1 MRILFA
7 TPEAAPYWKTGGLA
21 DVARALPD
29 ALSARG
35 HEVLIVLPRYRVLRE
50 RGPQAEVVDTVR
62 IPWPDGGMPVRYLL
76 DQPEGRAAALLV
88 DQPYFFDTPDP
99 YGPTRHD
106 DLAVGR
112 RFALFSRAV
121 AERARAWR
129 ADVVHLNDWPTG
141 LTPLYLRLDGPP
153 VPTVFAIHNLAY
165 QGNFEPA
172 LLGQIG
178 VPGAYFRTE
187 GGVEFYG
194 NASFMKAGLALA
206 DRLVTVSPTYAR
218 EIQTSAYGEG
228 FDGLLRHRK
237 DDLTGI
243 LNGIDPHTWNPA
255 TDGAIKRAYDADRLE
270 AKDLNREALLT
281 ETGLD
286 GAGPVLA
293 MVTRLAHQKGIEL
306 ILEALPRLL
315 ELGMRL
321 VVLGEGE
328 TRYETALAEAADE
341 RPDRIAVT
349 QDFDDALARRIYAGA
364 DFFLMP
370 SLYEPCGLGQMIA
383 QRYGTPPI
391 VRRTGGLIDTVRD
404 GRTGLVFDAPD
415 AAALVQAVRR
425 ARDLWRGP
433 EWDPLRRRC
442 MMIDSSWDRSA
453 ARYEELYRTA
463 SRTPTG

>member
-1 MRILFA
+1 M
-7 TPEAAPYWKTGGLA
+7 K
-21 DVARALPD
+21 
-29 ALSARG
+29 S
-35 HEVLIVLPRYRVLRE
+35 
-50 RGPQAEVVDTVR
+50 
-62 IPWPDGGMPVRYLL
+62 
-76 DQPEGRAAALLV
+76 
-88 DQPYFFDTPDP
+88 
-99 YGPTRHD
+99 RH
-106 DLAVGR
+106 
-112 RFALFSRAV
+112 
-121 AERARAWR
+121 
-129 ADVVHLNDWPTG
+129 P
-141 LTPLYLRLDGPP
+141 
-153 VPTVFAIHNLAY
+153 
-165 QGNFEPA
+165 
-172 LLGQIG
+172 
-178 VPGAYFRTE
+178 
-187 GGVEFYG
+187 
-194 NASFMKAGLALA
+194 
-206 DRLVTVSPTYAR
+206 
-218 EIQTSAYGEG
+218 AYGEG